1 MVIQV
6 CSTFLTRHPEQFGL
20 YTSKS
25 EGPQDNALEVGK
37 RRKWSTHLEEAPKHS
52 DGAGSFGQAAGSS
65 RRHVVNLRAQTRT
78 LDSCSLA
85 GFLRHTRFLLL
96 LFCSSFLLIFNK
108 VGTVVFDKM
117 ECAEL

>member
-37 RRKWSTHLEEAPKHS
+37 RGKWSTHLEEAPKHS
-52 DGAGSFGQAAGSS
+52 DGRARSDRRQALPGVTWSISA
-65 RRHVVNLRAQTRT
+65 LRPEPWTPAP
-78 LDSCSLA
+78 
-85 GFLRHTRFLLL
+85 
-96 LFCSSFLLIFNK
+96 
-108 VGTVVFDKM
+108 
-117 ECAEL
+117 

>member
-1 MVIQV
+1 M
-6 CSTFLTRHPEQFGL
+6 
-20 YTSKS
+20 
-25 EGPQDNALEVGK
+25 
-37 RRKWSTHLEEAPKHS
+37 HS
-52 DGAGSFGQAAGSS
+52 DGRARSDRRQALPGVTWSISA
-65 RRHVVNLRAQTRT
+65 LRPEPWTPR
-78 LDSCSLA
+78 SLA

>member
-37 RRKWSTHLEEAPKHS
+37 RGKWSTHLEEAPN
-52 DGAGSFGQAAGSS
+52 A
-65 RRHVVNLRAQTRT
+65 
-78 LDSCSLA
+78 
-85 GFLRHTRFLLL
+85 
-96 LFCSSFLLIFNK
+96 
-108 VGTVVFDKM
+108 
-117 ECAEL
+117 